1 MDISSLAAVGTV
13 TSRSTVPSDR
23 TSTPVTGAAAPA
35 AASSFPAKNGAD
47 QTPPTAPAELVAQL
61 KVLLQSSPQ
70 TANAAVTYGVD
81 AKSGVA
87 VVSIRDG
94 QTGKLIRQM
103 PPEDVLKLLQA
114 SGTGASALL
123 DSHA

>member
-1 MDISSLAAVGTV
+1 MDISRVAAVGPV
-13 TSRSTVPSDR
+13 TSRPTVTSDR
-23 TSTPVTGAAAPA
+23 TSTPATGAAAPA
-35 AASSFPAKNGAD
+35 AASSFSGTGGAD

-70 TANAAVTYGVD
+70 TSNAAVTYGVD

-103 PPEDVLKLLQA
+103 PPADVLRLLQSPTA
-114 SGTGASALL
+114 GASALL
-123 DSHA
+123 DSTA